1 MISLSLKYCG
11 AEIGIRTPG
20 SSHFNGFQDRRFRPL
35 SHLRMYYLVNIS
47 YKHLFGKYFW
57 LSLKKEFVWCGNI
70 EWFVSEDMC
79 INAKDVLK
87 CNKILYIR
95 ECNVLD

>member
-1 MISLSLKYCG
+1 MIYLSLKYCG

-79 INAKDVLK
+79 INAKK
-87 CNKILYIR
+87 YIKMQ
-95 ECNVLD
+95 